1 MVVRHKKPTDV
12 EVIDQVEY
20 LSDEVKNLAINLAIY
35 LAKAKGKSDSL
46 ARMEPDFIKLVNGTV
61 RVVQELTSVINAA
74 RNMETMAYDVPSGA
88 ATGDQLESRLQAIL
102 QQCNKIII
110 ALQND
115 AVGEADG

>member
-1 MVVRHKKPTDV
+1 MVVRDRRAVKVD
-12 EVIDQVEY
+12 VIDQVEY

-46 ARMEPDFIKLVNGTV
+46 ARMEPEFIKLVNGTV
-61 RVVQELTSVINAA
+61 KVVQELTSVINAA
-74 RNMETMAYDVPSGA
+74 RNMETMAYEVPSGA
-88 ATGDQLESRLQAIL
+88 ITGDQLESRLNAIL

-115 AVGEADG
+115 SGGKAGE